1 MAINHPEGRELP
13 DDHPLKPGAP
23 MRIMSLRGLVPSTT
37 STEKSSTDS
46 SEKSEKNPQPKPAP
60 KRSPK

>member
-37 STEKSSTDS
+37 STQKPSTDIS
-46 SEKSEKNPQPKPAP
+46 PPPKPKP